1 MSKNADKFSLQLQ
14 NFLTAYIIN
23 ERNYSINTLLSYS
36 STFCLLIEFLND
48 KYNIQPS
55 KITFN
60 TILSEDVILS
70 FLDWCEDVR
79 KASVSTRN
87 QRLAAIKSFIK
98 YVQRNNPDLVYSC
111 SKILNIQNKKGSS
124 KVISFF
130 TEEEIKLIIDYVL
143 KYKDYKTLVIISVLY
158 ETGTRVSEL
167 INIMKNDVILEQAM
181 PSIIIRNGKGNKT
194 RVVLIS
200 KELVTIIKRYLN
212 KNYTDFGDGYLFYT
226 KFKKPYTRFGIYDLI
241 NRIVLNLKVKY
252 PDKFKGKYHP
262 HSFRHAKATHLYNNG
277 VPLLSIKEFL
287 GHSSVTTTEIYA
299 TPDNIKIR
307 EQIMSGNKEL
317 GIDSK
322 YNENEKND
330 LKEWLNNYVKKMK

>member
-1 MSKNADKFSLQLQ
+1 
-14 NFLTAYIIN
+14 
-23 ERNYSINTLLSYS
+23 
-36 STFCLLIEFLND
+36 
-48 KYNIQPS
+48 
-55 KITFN
+55 
-60 TILSEDVILS
+60 
-70 FLDWCEDVR
+70 
-79 KASVSTRN
+79 
-87 QRLAAIKSFIK
+87 
-98 YVQRNNPDLVYSC
+98 
-111 SKILNIQNKKGSS
+111 
-124 KVISFF
+124 
-130 TEEEIKLIIDYVL
+130 
-143 KYKDYKTLVIISVLY
+143 
-158 ETGTRVSEL
+158 
-167 INIMKNDVILEQAM
+167 MKNDVILEQAM

-194 RVVLIS
+194 RVVPIS

-307 EQIMSGNKEL
+307 EQIISGNKEL